1 MKGNEEIIKMI
12 NQKLSEIRCRKC
24 NRLLMK
30 GDVLQIEIKCPKCG
44 YMQKLRADGVLGEK
58 IRELREGKYLVLPV
72 SDG

>member
-1 MKGNEEIIKMI
+1 MI